1 MTVIQHLLLPSGIA
15 DGAEALYSSAG
26 NRSFPLEIDGNAD
39 FLAHFNYFP
48 AGAVRRLAGVSEA
61 SFTVRCSGDLKLT
74 VVGVDPGG
82 RTVISESPVADGAVV
97 RFPLDYELVGVSFS
111 GKGTLEGGEFSIGKE
126 EKDVHLALCICTYH
140 REDLLRT
147 KIGTILEFIES
158 DEQLRDCLR
167 IYISDNA
174 SSLGDFDSPLVTVM
188 PFPNL
193 GGSGGFT
200 RGIMAAQADGISTHV
215 LLNDDDAMF
224 EPEMIFRTVA
234 LLSVC
239 DEICI
244 AGNMLDEWNPDRLIE
259 SGASYSRTT
268 LHNIGRNVSVLTDE
282 GNILTSSDK
291 QFTYAGWWFAVYPIA
306 RIREMGLPLPLFF
319 KMDDAEYG
327 TRLGLRNVTFC
338 GISAWHPSFR
348 SKTAA
353 VNSYYYV
360 RNALVTAACAGDLTW
375 DAADYM
381 CTRALLETACM
392 RYDSAE
398 MMIRGIE
405 DFLSGPEHVYNLCRE
420 GMIES
425 PDLGFD
431 NLAKLRSEYP
441 ETPRPERAR
450 FLRKITLNGALLSS
464 KGNTHASVTDMRT
477 RDFYRAEYAVFDM
490 DGEKGFVVRRD
501 PEKVKDLTRRI
512 LRIRRRMRK
521 ELPKI
526 SDEYR
531 VSRRYWSSAESWKK
545 FFEN

>member
-1 MTVIQHLLLPSGIA
+1 MTVIQHLLLPSGIV
-15 DGAEALYSSAG
+15 DGAEALYSTAG
-26 NRSFPLEIDGNAD
+26 NASFPLRIEGEVG
-39 FLAHFNYFP
+39 FLTHFNCFP
-48 AGAVRRLAGVSEA
+48 AGAVKRLAGVSEA
-61 SFTVRCSGDLKLT
+61 SFTVRCSGDLK
-74 VVGVDPGG
+74 VSVIGVDSGG
-82 RTVISESPVADGAVV
+82 RTVIPETPVTDGAVI
-97 RFPLDYELVGVSFS
+97 RFPLDHELVGVSFT
-111 GKGTLEGGEFSIGKE
+111 GKGVLEGGDFSIEKE
-126 EKDVHLALCICTYH
+126 AKDVHLALCICTYR
-140 REDLLRT
+140 REDLLRA
-147 KIGTILEFIES
+147 KVGGILEFIGR
-158 DEQLRDCLR
+158 DEQLPDRLR
-167 IYISDNA
+167 VYISDNA
-174 SSLGDFDSPLVTVM
+174 SSLGEFDSPLVTVM
-188 PFPNL
+188 PSPNL

-200 RGIMAAQADGISTHV
+200 RCIMAAQADGISTHV

-224 EPEMIFRTVA
+224 EPEIIFRTIA

-244 AGNMLDEWNPDRLIE
+244 AGNMLDKWNPDKLIE
-259 SGASYSRTT
+259 TGASYRRTT
-268 LHNIGRNVSVLTDE
+268 LHNIGRNVSVLTDD

-291 QFTYAGWWFAVYPIA
+291 EFTYAGWWFAVYPLSGIGGK
-306 RIREMGLPLPLFF
+306 GLPLPLFF

-327 TRLGLRNVTFC
+327 TRLDLHNVTFC

-353 VNSYYYV
+353 LNSYYYV
-360 RNALVTAACAGDLTW
+360 RNALVTAASAGDLSR

-405 DFLSGPEHVYNLCRE
+405 DFLRGPEHVFNLCRE

-431 NLAKLRSEYP
+431 DLVKLRSEYP

-450 FLRKITLNGALLSS
+450 FLRKVTLNGALLSPR
-464 KGNTHASVTDMRT
+464 GNTHVSVTDMRT
-477 RDFYRAEYAVFDM
+477 RDFYRAEYAVFDV
-490 DGEKGFVVRRD
+490 DGEKGFVVKMD
-501 PEKVKDLTRRI
+501 PAKVKDLTRRI
-512 LRIRRRMRK
+512 LRIRKRMRK

-531 VSRRYWSSAESWKK
+531 VSRRYWTSAESWKK
-545 FFEN
+545 FFGE